1 MNEQPKISNLTPN
14 QKPQYSP
21 LLFDWAPAPLAPKT
35 GESSD
40 FYTGAFTLV
49 PKTNGSIN
57 VVEDYNWTLSGP
69 EARKLVPKVLL
80 TEYYQTLSSELVGYL
95 YTARGYVSN
104 LVAGA
109 NQGVESARAA
119 AAAVGQAA
127 KSSTQP
133 AQGLATQTTNTFAT
147 KQDQAVEVSTAAAQ
161 NVSRKDG
168 LTNTSSVLK
177 SATDPY
183 FGLYTVKKSG
193 FSYTLP
199 YYTEKSM
206 IGVGNQWGKPGSEI
220 AKGIGSAGSGLGKIF
235 DALSTG
241 KKIDSEPTGLF
252 GKAKKLFNVAE
263 GLGNIVGG
271 LAGAGLAAGGGATSE
286 ELAAEIPK
294 AYKGTDLQDSINLTF
309 YLYNTFDTDVASIKR
324 NWDLCFLL
332 TYQNLPN
339 RLAKNLLHPPCLYEI
354 EVPGYKRIPLAYLT
368 NIDIANVGNVRIIDL
383 ATGEAVMSDRE
394 NANCKLIP
402 EAYKITLGFQ
412 SVLKNTRNT
421 FLYTAIPGDSISIT
435 ITETPT

>member
-1 MNEQPKISNLTPN
+1 MSEQPKVSNLTPD
-14 QKPQYSP
+14 QKPQYVP

-40 FYTGAFTLV
+40 FYSGAFTLV
-49 PKTNGSIN
+49 PKVNGSIN
-57 VVEDYNWTLSGP
+57 VVQDYNWTLSGP
-69 EARKLVPKVLL
+69 EARKLVPKVIL

-95 YTARGYVSN
+95 YTARGVISN

-133 AQGLATQTTNTFAT
+133 SQGYTAQTANTFAT
-147 KQDQAVEVSTAAAQ
+147 KKDNETAVSTAASQ
-161 NVSRKDG
+161 NLSRKDG

-193 FSYTLP
+193 FSYTFP
-199 YYTEKSM
+199 YVSDKSM
-206 IGVGNQWGKPGSEI
+206 IGVGNQWGKPGSEV
-220 AKGIGSAGSGLGKIF
+220 ATGVGRAGAGISKIF
-235 DALSTG
+235 DSLSTG
-241 KKIDSEPTGLF
+241 KKIDGEPTGVG
-252 GKAKKLFNVAE
+252 GKFKKLFNVAE
-263 GLGNIVGG
+263 GIGNLVGG

-294 AYKGTDLQDSINLTF
+294 AYKGTDLQDSISLTF
-309 YLYNTFDTDVASIKR
+309 YLYNTFDTDIASIKR

-368 NIDIANVGNVRIIDL
+368 NIDISNVGNVRIINL
-383 ATGEAVMSDRE
+383 ETGEAVIDGQQNS
-394 NANCKLIP
+394 NCKVIP
-402 EAYKITLGFQ
+402 EAYKISLTFQ

-421 FLYTAIPGDSISIT
+421 FLYTAVPESSINIT
-435 ITETPT
+435 ITESTT